1 MGVPLIY
8 LASGVAFCFT
18 AGIQLATRN
27 LDVFVWVVVRAGS
40 LNIDFFV
47 AMPALKNEQK
57 ALDLCFGG
65 TIPGIVGQDAQDPY
79 GGVMAT
85 DGGTGM
91 DVNQQ

>member
-8 LASGVAFCFT
+8 LASGVAVCFT
-18 AGIQLATRN
+18 AGIQLVTGN

-40 LNIDFFV
+40 PTIGFFV
-47 AMPALKNEQK
+47 AIPALKNRQEVFYIC
-57 ALDLCFGG
+57 AGG

-85 DGGTGM
+85 DRGTGM

>member
-1 MGVPLIY
+1 
-8 LASGVAFCFT
+8 
-18 AGIQLATRN
+18 
-27 LDVFVWVVVRAGS
+27 
-40 LNIDFFV
+40 
-47 AMPALKNEQK
+47 MPALKNEQK

-65 TIPGIVGQDAQDPY
+65 TIPWSVGQDTQDPY